1 MYPPVNKPPI
11 LDGPILNPEPA
22 QRTEGAQKLA
32 AELLDVARELPD
44 PAAAERMKKLT
55 GALHSVDP
63 LEVSGDDNRLA
74 FWINVYNAL
83 NLQAHAVEQTAG
95 KNLLRNL
102 GIFDRAAWRVGS
114 WRYSLNFIE
123 HGLLRR
129 NARQPAPPWFRIAWS
144 SDQRLAAAPSKL
156 DPRIHFTLNCGAV
169 SCPPIRHYLSGEIE
183 AQLALA
189 TEAYFQTEASVD
201 AASRTV
207 KLPKLM
213 KYYARDFG
221 DPIAFAKKYL
231 PGVEDGMRVTFG
243 EYDWTVVG
251 AGDGGPK

>member
-1 MYPPVNKPPI
+1 MYPPVDKPPI

-44 PAAAERMKKLT
+44 PVATAKLTKLT
-55 GALHSVDP
+55 GGLHSVDP
-63 LEVSGDDNRLA
+63 LEISGDDARLA

-83 NLQAHAVEQTAG
+83 SLQAHAVEKTAG

-102 GIFDRAAWRVGS
+102 GIFDRAAWRIGA

-144 SDQRLAAAPSKL
+144 SDPRLAAMPSKL

-183 AQLALA
+183 DQLQLA
-189 TEAYFQTEASVD
+189 TEAYFQTEAGVD
-201 AASRTV
+201 REKRTI

-221 DPIAFAKKYL
+221 DPIAFARKYL
-231 PGVEDGMRVTFG
+231 KDAEDGMKVTFAD
-243 EYDWTVVG
+243 YDWTV
-251 AGDGGPK
+251 AG